1 MCILVLGQSDRVVC
15 TVLALIAFELFLRV
29 PNLMVDVVKVIFGI
43 SLQLGIIELIAFD
56 VYGGILIAM
65 TIPQVAPEV
74 VDLKR
79 VNLSELLL
87 NFDLRFFV
95 ILEYLR
101 WSGFDSHLE
110 HMILLSQV
118 DYRNLANTTA
128 QKSGDTHQH
137 LFSLGV
143 SWAD

>member
-74 VDLKR
+74 IDLKR
-79 VNLSELLL
+79 VNLSVLFF
-87 NFDLRFFV
+87 NFYLRFC
-95 ILEYLR
+95 ILMQYLR
-101 WSGFDSHLE
+101 WSGFDSHLRYYDV
-110 HMILLSQV
+110 LSPV
-118 DYRNLANTTA
+118 DYRKLTNTTKP
-128 QKSGDTHQH
+128 KSGDTP
-137 LFSLGV
+137 L
-143 SWAD
+143 